1 MEYVQMTINDWLEVK
16 HKLKM
21 ELQGVKQS
29 FVRIGYALRKI
40 EEQRLYE
47 NDGYKSIAEFAKKEY
62 GLEASTV
69 SRFMSINREYSIDGY
84 SEHLREEYLDM
95 GRSQLEEMLKL
106 PDKDREMIRPET
118 SREDIRD
125 LKRFNKAEPAAGVAD
140 DIRELVEKFYEVN
153 TEIAKELVQSEAYKT
168 GEADKMIEIV
178 NPGGNKAFKRGLFF
192 MMMYEDSIKI
202 KKFGTEP
209 QTMSWTEFFAITEEV
224 LTKTEKENEIPEVAA
239 VIEEEPVKEEIAPAQ
254 KSEEIPGNPS
264 TDEVLEEEKEE
275 EKTEGKAEDKEPVHE
290 EEEKE
295 DTIVQEETATDA
307 SGPVHKVETEPE
319 EHESVTESHQLR
331 EDDQIPGQTELR
343 NDFSQYCPAEML
355 EDSKVETEIELS
367 AEECMNRPYQ
377 TRREYME
384 KLTEEELKV
393 YMAFAM
399 GEMFRTKL
407 RKASVQVFTTVCF
420 WGEFFSDE
428 VDENGNTIME
438 A

>member
-1 MEYVQMTINDWLEVK
+1 MGYVQMTINDWLEIK

-140 DIRELVEKFYEVN
+140 DIRELVEKFYEAN
-153 TEIAKELVQSEAYKT
+153 PEIAKELAQSEAFRT

-209 QTMSWTEFFAITEEV
+209 QTMSWSEFFAITEEV
-224 LTKTEKENEIPEVAA
+224 LASTEEIEELPEVVA
-239 VIEEEPVKEEIAPAQ
+239 VIEEEIVKDEIAPAQ
-254 KSEEIPGNPS
+254 KSEEILGKPS
-264 TDEVLEEEKEE
+264 TDEVLKEEKEE
-275 EKTEGKAEDKEPVHE
+275 EKTEEKAEDKESVHE
-290 EEEKE
+290 EKEKE
-295 DTIVQEETATDA
+295 DTIVQEEASKDD

-319 EHESVTESHQLR
+319 ERESITECKQLKT
-331 EDDQIPGQTELR
+331 EDGQIPGQTELTK
-343 NDFSQYCPAEML
+343 DFPQYCPTEML
-355 EDSKVETEIELS
+355 ESSKVDVEPS

-399 GEMFRTKL
+399 GDMLRTKL
-407 RKASVQVFTTVCF
+407 RKASIQVLTTVCF

>member
-1 MEYVQMTINDWLEVK
+1 MGYVQMTINDWLEIK

-40 EEQRLYE
+40 EEQRMYE

-153 TEIAKELVQSEAYKT
+153 PEIAKELVESEAFRT

-178 NPGGNKAFKRGLFF
+178 NPGGNKAFKRGMFF
-192 MMMYEDSIKI
+192 MMMYEDNIKI

-209 QTMSWTEFFAITEEV
+209 QTMSWSEFFAITEEV
-224 LTKTEKENEIPEVAA
+224 LASTEEIEELPEVEA
-239 VIEEEPVKEEIAPAQ
+239 VVEEETVKDKIAPAQ
-254 KSEEIPGNPS
+254 KSEEILGKPS
-264 TDEVLEEEKEE
+264 ADEVLKEEKEE
-275 EKTEGKAEDKEPVHE
+275 EKTEGKAEGKELVHE
-290 EEEKE
+290 KKEKE
-295 DTIVQEETATDA
+295 NTIVQEETSKDD
-307 SGPVHKVETEPE
+307 SRPVHKVETEPE
-319 EHESVTESHQLR
+319 EQGQVIECSQLKTE
-331 EDDQIPGQTELR
+331 DGQIPGQTELTK
-343 NDFSQYCPAEML
+343 DFPQYCPTEML
-355 EDSKVETEIELS
+355 ESSKADVEPS

-399 GEMFRTKL
+399 GDMLRTKL
-407 RKASVQVFTTVCF
+407 RKASIQVFTTVCF